1 MLVKVDFLRWEVEVF
16 AQKLVCFY
24 DKVVVGCAVE
34 DCAADFQFVSALGFF
49 TFDGLDFD
57 GVLEVYRVKYAFYVV
72 VAVRTTLCD
81 VESDVYFCVR
91 IGDHMIM
98 NYEL

>member
-1 MLVKVDFLRWEVEVF
+1 MLVKVDFLRREVEVF

-24 DKVVVGCAVE
+24 DKVVVGCTVE
-34 DCAADFQFVSALGFF
+34 DCAADFQFVSALRLFA
-49 TFDGLDFD
+49 FDGLDFN